1 MTTDLDL
8 GQCDALNSGQSAE
21 SVTFVG
27 EPMKIYRVYG
37 CFCSI
42 YLPYIIY
49 IPYLYHTDIYIYI
62 YIHHITNMNI
72 HKT

>member
-49 IPYLYHTDIYIYI
+49 IYHISTTQIYIYTYTI
-62 YIHHITNMNI
+62 
-72 HKT
+72 